1 MEILEIFSTDHE
13 TQSDYQLTSQQ
24 AKEQMRFFRNVF
36 TVVRLLKGEDLEGI
50 RESTEDASFCECYDY
65 WGKGQPCENCISMQT
80 LQDRQQHTK
89 LEFLGTDIY
98 QVFSRYVEV
107 DGKPC
112 VMELIRKLD
121 SDSLI
126 GASERDKL
134 IRQLSQYHVEL
145 YRDALTG
152 AYNRRYLEDR
162 SKQKKF
168 TGGAAMIDLD
178 DFKVYNDTC
187 GHDAG
192 DMVLETV
199 VKVIRESS
207 DSNDVLIR
215 YGGDE
220 FVLLSANADEQ
231 EFYRKL
237 HHIRHK
243 IHNAPVP
250 GYSGIHLSVS
260 IGGVYCENTLLD
272 EAMHRADVLMYQ
284 AKNKKNAVIISEADS
299 VADKESKQEILIVDD
314 SEMNRAILA
323 EMLGDSYIIHEAVN
337 GEEALHDI
345 GKIGIDEKI
354 LNKPGRLTKE
364 EFEIMKTHTVIGANM
379 LESLAIY
386 QSEPLVRVAH
396 DICRWHHERFD
407 GKGYPDGLVGD
418 EIPIS
423 AQVVSLADVY
433 DALVSERVYKKA
445 FSHERAIQMI
455 LNGECGAFN
464 PVLLECLLEI
474 QDTLKREL
482 VEQSK
487 NAYEYAAL

>member
-1 MEILEIFSTDHE
+1 MEILETFSTNHE

-80 LQDRQQHTK
+80 LRDRQQHTK

-187 GHDAG
+187 GHDPGIWCWKRWSG
-192 DMVLETV
+192 DT
-199 VKVIRESS
+199 
-207 DSNDVLIR
+207 
-215 YGGDE
+215 
-220 FVLLSANADEQ
+220 
-231 EFYRKL
+231 KL
-237 HHIRHK
+237 
-243 IHNAPVP
+243 
-250 GYSGIHLSVS
+250 
-260 IGGVYCENTLLD
+260 
-272 EAMHRADVLMYQ
+272 
-284 AKNKKNAVIISEADS
+284 
-299 VADKESKQEILIVDD
+299 
-314 SEMNRAILA
+314 
-323 EMLGDSYIIHEAVN
+323 
-337 GEEALHDI
+337 
-345 GKIGIDEKI
+345 
-354 LNKPGRLTKE
+354 
-364 EFEIMKTHTVIGANM
+364 
-379 LESLAIY
+379 
-386 QSEPLVRVAH
+386 
-396 DICRWHHERFD
+396 
-407 GKGYPDGLVGD
+407 
-418 EIPIS
+418 
-423 AQVVSLADVY
+423 
-433 DALVSERVYKKA
+433 
-445 FSHERAIQMI
+445 
-455 LNGECGAFN
+455 
-464 PVLLECLLEI
+464 
-474 QDTLKREL
+474 
-482 VEQSK
+482 
-487 NAYEYAAL
+487 

>member
-1 MEILEIFSTDHE
+1 MEILETFSTDHE

-80 LQDRQQHTK
+80 LRDRQQHTK

-134 IRQLSQYHVEL
+134 IRQLSHYHVEL

-162 SKQKKF
+162 SRQKKF

-192 DMVLETV
+192 IWCW
-199 VKVIRESS
+199 K
-207 DSNDVLIR
+207 
-215 YGGDE
+215 
-220 FVLLSANADEQ
+220 
-231 EFYRKL
+231 
-237 HHIRHK
+237 
-243 IHNAPVP
+243 
-250 GYSGIHLSVS
+250 
-260 IGGVYCENTLLD
+260 
-272 EAMHRADVLMYQ
+272 
-284 AKNKKNAVIISEADS
+284 
-299 VADKESKQEILIVDD
+299 
-314 SEMNRAILA
+314 
-323 EMLGDSYIIHEAVN
+323 
-337 GEEALHDI
+337 
-345 GKIGIDEKI
+345 
-354 LNKPGRLTKE
+354 
-364 EFEIMKTHTVIGANM
+364 
-379 LESLAIY
+379 
-386 QSEPLVRVAH
+386 
-396 DICRWHHERFD
+396 RWSR
-407 GKGYPDGLVGD
+407 
-418 EIPIS
+418 
-423 AQVVSLADVY
+423 
-433 DALVSERVYKKA
+433 
-445 FSHERAIQMI
+445 
-455 LNGECGAFN
+455 
-464 PVLLECLLEI
+464 
-474 QDTLKREL
+474 
-482 VEQSK
+482 
-487 NAYEYAAL
+487 